1 MILPVALAVIA
12 ATVAISASAGTMAKA
27 GVRGLCA
34 CCGVDSDGAGDAAAP
49 CEIIQYPR
57 LGPVSAEE
65 VSRSKITIPD
75 RNAAFRR
82 ITVVENPQKKSVC
95 CRIVQMQ
102 SGMGQG
108 AKWMIGEME
117 FK

>member
-34 CCGVDSDGAGDAAAP
+34 CCGVVP
-49 CEIIQYPR
+49 YRLTFENTVHYPSGYASECVIEDVKLR
-57 LGPVSAEE
+57 HEFVL
-65 VSRSKITIPD
+65 D

-82 ITVVENPQKKSVC
+82 ITVVENPQKKSVR